1 MTDNDLR
8 NAIDFLRRMAVGRM
22 DEQRL
27 IDTVDALFNELQRRT
42 KQRERRKLPDGR
54 DPDVAVAHD

>member
-27 IDTVDALFNELQRRT
+27 IDTVDALFKELQRRK
-42 KQRERRKLPDGR
+42 KQRDRHE
-54 DPDVAVAHD
+54 

>member
-27 IDTVDALFNELQRRT
+27 IDTVDALFKELQQRK
-42 KQRERRKLPDGR
+42 KQRDRHE
-54 DPDVAVAHD
+54 

>member
-27 IDTVDALFNELQRRT
+27 IDTVDALFKELQRRK
-42 KQRERRKLPDGR
+42 KQRER
-54 DPDVAVAHD
+54 HE